1 MKALSTEIVDHSH
14 SSEKSCQGKKIAK
27 IGDYRVEKC
36 NVANL
41 KLVVII
47 Y

>member
-1 MKALSTEIVDHSH
+1 MKALLTEIVDHFH
-14 SSEKSCQGKKIAK
+14 SSEKSYQGEKISK
-27 IGDYRVEKC
+27 IEDYSVEKC